1 MAEVKVPAGED
12 RLNHRRARELGPL
25 GFVDEYLQEGGP
37 LTMLEQGQ
45 GRDAHEPH
53 GRPVFPERLHVV
65 ALSID
70 ITTQLLETLD
80 AFFTQSAVDVAAWPG
95 TADRAVT
102 PQTRTRL
109 ERIRS
114 RRAGLGE
121 HRSG

>member
-1 MAEVKVPAGED
+1 MAATA
-12 RLNHRRARELGPL
+12 RSARARHAEML
-25 GFVDEYLQEGGP
+25 GFVDDYLQEGGP

-45 GRDAHEPH
+45 GRDAHESH
-53 GRPVFPERLHVV
+53 GTPIFPERLHVV

-80 AFFTQSAVDVAAWPG
+80 AFFTQSALDVAAWSG

-114 RRAGLGE
+114 RRPGLRE